1 LELPE
6 DLSKLLE
13 LIKNQIKEKG
23 GLSTPSIDK
32 EIWEEIDALVK
43 AIKAENL
50 PYTLKDISDEIGSNY
65 SSFIKNYKN
74 YQKSIKNDEQSNEQP
89 KVEVNRP
96 KTKETK
102 EENVEEEPKNVEVN
116 QEKDQ
121 RALEDSTRTMLLK
134 KVRQTYLKKAEPITV
149 EHADKIVGLGERFI
163 NNYGNSCIQSGYE
176 KLEDCMD
183 DAMEA
188 LFQIKPDYEYLKD
201 LFDKS
206 TDAIAK
212 LMYLLAQYVKRT
224 QDLELIEKIITG
236 EIDEEMYNLENEENA
251 N

>member
-13 LIKNQIKEKG
+13 LIKNYIKENG
-23 GLSTPSIDK
+23 GLSKPSIDK

-43 AIKAENL
+43 AIKSLNL
-50 PYTLKDISDEIGSNY
+50 PYTLKDISTELGVSY
-65 SSFIKNYKN
+65 SSFMQYYKN

-96 KTKETK
+96 KTKE
-102 EENVEEEPKNVEVN
+102 ENVEEEPKNVEEN